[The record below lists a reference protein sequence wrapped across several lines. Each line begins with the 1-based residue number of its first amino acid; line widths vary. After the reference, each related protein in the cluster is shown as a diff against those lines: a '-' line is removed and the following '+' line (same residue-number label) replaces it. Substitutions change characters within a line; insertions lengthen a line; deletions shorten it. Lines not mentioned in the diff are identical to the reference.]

1 MSNKFPNIQPLGV
14 LTVVTPGTAVLLSA
28 NCGPLGG
35 GASGSQSNP
44 PLPGSPFRSI
54 VLQAPLT
61 LPSGTNVGNVYLL
74 TRGSTFL
81 GNPGNV
87 VAVIA
92 PGATVSIPYAGVA
105 ENGILPE
112 NFCLDAD
119 TGGNT
124 IVGYGIY

>member
-1 MSNKFPNIQPLGV
+1 MSKFPNIEPLGV
-14 LTVVTPGTAVLLSA
+14 LTVVTPGTTVLLSA
-28 NCGPLGG
+28 NCGTRGG
-35 GASGSQSNP
+35 GTTGTPASP

-61 LPSGTNVGNVYLL
+61 LPSGSNVGNVYLL
-74 TRGSTFL
+74 TKGSTFSS
-81 GNPGNV
+81 NPGNV

-92 PGATVSIPYAGVA
+92 PGTTVSIPYAGIM

-119 TGGNT
+119 TGGNSV
-124 IVGYGIY
+124 VGYGVY